1 MVMTEVRKVQLCR
14 QGRSLKISLVN
25 ESDDVRLKPQA
36 RQPPASVKSEPQHDE
51 QSVFDKGKG
60 KGNAPARSR
69 IITRQPTIPAEER
82 PSTEPLTPESSTS
95 SVDPSER
102 ARPRPATRRAK
113 KTAQRAAT
121 APEVKPESIDSDE
134 DEDVAM
140 LSAVDWPDAER
151 DVSIKQESEDDDRWL
166 ASNEDSDAEASPLQ
180 VAELST
186 SRRCCSPSPPT
197 ASEGQCTSSLADHL
211 IFG

>member
-1 MVMTEVRKVQLCR
+1 MVMTKVRKVQLCR
-14 QGRSLKISLVN
+14 QGRSLTISSVN
-25 ESDDVRLKPQA
+25 ESDDVRLKPQI

-51 QSVFDKGKG
+51 QSVLDKGRGKG
-60 KGNAPARSR
+60 KAPARSR

-82 PSTEPLTPESSTS
+82 PVTEPLTPESSTS

-102 ARPRPATRRAK
+102 ARPRPTTRRAK

-121 APEVKPESIDSDE
+121 APEVKLESIDSDE

-151 DVSIKQESEDDDRWL
+151 DVSIKKESEDDDRWL
-166 ASNEDSDAEASPLQ
+166 ASNEDSDAEAAPLQ
-180 VAELST
+180 VAEPST
-186 SRRCCSPSPPT
+186 SRRRCSSSSP
-197 ASEGQCTSSLADHL
+197 SEGQCTTSIAHHL
-211 IFG
+211 FFD